1 MAFTVTDLKA
11 IAAHTGGMVLD
22 AKKFTVTDL
31 KAIAAHAKGKG
42 SRIYLNNVSGLT
54 VTDLKAIAAHGG
66 GAVVFDLL

>member
-1 MAFTVTDLKA
+1 
-11 IAAHTGGMVLD
+11 MVLD
-22 AKKFTVTDL
+22 AEKFTVTDL